1 MAERGVCADLMSGP
15 PSDAPNAQ
23 QADYWNAA
31 AGPTW
36 AELQEP
42 LDRQLAPLGKAA
54 MGALKPHAGEHILD
68 IGCGAGDTSLDL
80 ALAVAPGGQV
90 TGVDISSTL
99 LKVARRRGEGVAG
112 VSFVE
117 ADAQTWPFTTGSF
130 DAVFSRFGVMFFADP
145 AAAFRNIFRALKPG
159 GRMAFICWRSP
170 ADNPIMTL
178 PMAAAAAFLT
188 PPPPP
193 EPGAQGP
200 FAFADPK
207 RVRGILTE
215 AGFTDIRIAPH
226 DEKVGGGDLAT
237 VVGIALKIGPLG
249 ALLREVPDKRE
260 TVIAAVRQALAAH
273 DGPDGVKLDSG
284 TWIVT
289 ARVLG

>member
-1 MAERGVCADLMSGP
+1 MAERGVCADLMSGSP
-15 PSDAPNAQ
+15 NDAPNAQ
-23 QADYWNAA
+23 QADYWNGA

-42 LDRQLAPLGKAA
+42 LDRQLAPLGKTA
-54 MGALKPHAGEHILD
+54 MAALKPRAGEHILD

-90 TGVDISSTL
+90 TGVDISNTL
-99 LKVARRRGEGVAG
+99 LKVARRRGEGVAE
-112 VSFVE
+112 VNFVE

-159 GRMAFICWRSP
+159 GRMAFVCWRSP

-215 AGFTDIRIAPH
+215 AGFADIRIAPH
-226 DEKVGGGDLAT
+226 DEKVGGGDLAA

-249 ALLREVPDKRE
+249 ALLREAPDKRE
-260 TVIAAVRQALAAH
+260 TVIAAVREALAAH
-273 DGPDGVKLDSG
+273 DSPDGVKLDSG